1 METLV
6 SVVKQSARVLRLSR
20 QYHLRVELVV
30 ADPDVVLECPRFAIV
45 ESATWVNASDK
56 FLKLAGTSDNAHDCF
71 GGVLGV
77 PQDAKT
83 CGPSSSIGAVFLSA
97 TQRGVVAYGSVF
109 QEASVQRPNADVARG
124 FGSSDHRGGQET
136 AGM

>member
-1 METLV
+1 MDIDRPATRSRNRG
-6 SVVKQSARVLRLSR
+6 SVLELRHGPLLILPGRVIG
-20 QYHLRVELVV
+20 YHLRVELVV
-30 ADPDVVLECPRFAIV
+30 ADPVVVLECPRFAIV

-83 CGPSSSIGAVFLSA
+83 CGPSSSIGASF
-97 TQRGVVAYGSVF
+97 
-109 QEASVQRPNADVARG
+109 
-124 FGSSDHRGGQET
+124 
-136 AGM
+136 